1 MRCWMRGLA
10 TSIHVS
16 SVALPRRRGPGVRP
30 SSSYTAPSKGTY
42 DTKWNA
48 SSSSVALRSSV
59 AIGSGGWKLL
69 WTRRMVSEFPMAC
82 PRISAGKSAVNSL
95 SDVRSGPISI
105 SGRLSRTD
113 RIAWVAHAFGIT
125 CCAKNTRLSSAAAGG
140 VSKAGADWYLNRNTS
155 PCTGWRACRASLS
168 REYSSSTCTSRTPI
182 SCIRAVNTPGSDSI
196 VDHDSSM
203 YVPCCATS
211 LSFTASL
218 QVGNIGGFCLTLSL
232 MKHTGDTAS
241 ACHTQHCLA
250 MFCWPAI
257 SEVLVMRS
265 RGVFRKR

>member
-1 MRCWMRGLA
+1 MR
-10 TSIHVS
+10 T
-16 SVALPRRRGPGVRP
+16 
-30 SSSYTAPSKGTY
+30 
-42 DTKWNA
+42 
-48 SSSSVALRSSV
+48 
-59 AIGSGGWKLL
+59 
-69 WTRRMVSEFPMAC
+69 
-82 PRISAGKSAVNSL
+82 
-95 SDVRSGPISI
+95 
-105 SGRLSRTD
+105 
-113 RIAWVAHAFGIT
+113 
-125 CCAKNTRLSSAAAGG
+125 
-140 VSKAGADWYLNRNTS
+140 
-155 PCTGWRACRASLS
+155 
-168 REYSSSTCTSRTPI
+168 
-182 SCIRAVNTPGSDSI
+182 CIRAVNTPAVDTTVFSSTPDMTEYKTSVQDSLSTYGTMEHKAQPLPSIKHQAPDARDTQCPPGSDSI